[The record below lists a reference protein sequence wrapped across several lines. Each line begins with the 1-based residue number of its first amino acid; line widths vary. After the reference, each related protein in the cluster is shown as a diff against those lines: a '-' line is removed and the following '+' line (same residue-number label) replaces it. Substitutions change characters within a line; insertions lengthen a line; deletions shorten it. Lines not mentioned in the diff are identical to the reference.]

1 MRVAIFNVKYS
12 PNLGDGVIAEC
23 LEHALRQRGGWVTW
37 SIDLAGRE
45 RWSEARGGGN
55 RALTLGLLRRM
66 PGWLR
71 DGGVG
76 LALEYKVRTQLMKRW
91 RRLLNGADAA
101 VVGGGQLIQ
110 DADLNFP
117 IKLAGA
123 ATACRSMNIP
133 MAVFAVGATRCRSAL
148 GRKLLRSLLA
158 SERLL
163 HAAARDE
170 ASCAVLS
177 ELGCNARQCCDPGLL
192 ACKVWAAPVRDN
204 GRGRRPRVGLGITH
218 PAVLAHHGGWRAGQS
233 GDALSLYLMMAERL
247 TAADFDVV
255 CFTNG
260 AAEDEL
266 FLSEIESR
274 LRDVR
279 RRDGEGVG
287 GAASIARRCGT
298 PGDLAR
304 LIASFDCVV
313 AHRLHAAI
321 LAYSYRVPSVGLR
334 WDEKLARFYQWTGRG
349 GFAVPFDRDSARIIE
364 GVVSEAMKRPIDRL
378 AHEHV
383 LAQTIA
389 GIDCLIGDVDPGA
402 GLPRDRRATRR
413 PAAVDLSANP
423 AQRRARPTTDGASLA
438 DEVAQWR

>member
-45 RWSEARGGGN
+45 GWSEACGGRN

-71 DGGVG
+71 DAGVG
-76 LALEYKVRTQLMKRW
+76 LVLEFKVRTRIMKQWRQL
-91 RRLLNGADAA
+91 LDGADAA
-101 VVGGGQLIQ
+101 VFGGGQLIQ

-148 GRKLLRSLLA
+148 GRRLLRRLLA
-158 SERLL
+158 SDGLL
-163 HAAARDE
+163 HAAARDD

-177 ELGCNARQCCDPGLL
+177 DLGCKAQPCCDPGLL
-192 ACKVWAAPVRDN
+192 ACNVWPASARCK
-204 GRGRRPRVGLGITH
+204 RKRPRVGLGITH
-218 PAVLAHHGGWRAGQS
+218 PAVLAHHGGWRAGRS
-233 GDALSLYLMMAERL
+233 GDALSLYLMMVQRL

-255 CFTNG
+255 CFSNG

-266 FLSEIESR
+266 FVSEIGSR
-274 LRDVR
+274 LRDMR
-279 RRDGEGVG
+279 SGDGEGGG
-287 GAASIARRCGT
+287 GAVRIARQCET

-304 LIASFDCVV
+304 LIACFDCVV

-334 WDEKLARFYQWTGRG
+334 WDEKLARFYQAVGRG
-349 GFAVPFDRDSARIIE
+349 DFVVPFDRDSALIINA
-364 GVVSEAMKRPIDRL
+364 VVSEAMKQPIDRI
-378 AHEHV
+378 AHERV
-383 LAQTIA
+383 LALTIA
-389 GIDCLIGDVDPGA
+389 GIDRLIAAVNTGS
-402 GLPRDRRATRR
+402 LRERR
-413 PAAVDLSANP
+413 PATQASGVDLSANP
-423 AQRRARPTTDGASLA
+423 AHLSARPTADGGSVAN
-438 DEVAQWR
+438 EVAEWR